1 MPDAMT
7 PSPDPLNGEHRPL
20 VLENA
25 RILDPSRDLDARGTV
40 IITQGRIA
48 EAGPGAK
55 DQGFPDGAE
64 VIDCAGCTIIPG
76 LVDMRVFVGEP
87 GAEHRETL
95 ATASLAAAAGGV
107 TTMVTMPDTDPV
119 IDDPALVDFILR
131 RARDTAHIRVHP
143 MAALT
148 KDLAGEELSEF
159 GLLKEAGAVA
169 FTQGRRSLRSAQVM
183 RNALTYAR
191 DFDALVA
198 HYPADAD
205 LTSAGV
211 MNEGELATRLGLPG
225 IPRQAETIILDRDL
239 HLAALTGG
247 RYHAA
252 LVSCAASVEAIRR
265 AKSEGADVSAA
276 AAITHLSLNENDV
289 GPYRTFFKLSPP
301 LRAED
306 DRLALVQGLV
316 DGVIDIVV
324 SAHDPQDVEG
334 KRQPFAEAAD
344 GAVGLDTLLAVGLRL
359 VHEETLSLTR
369 LIDAMSTRPAALL
382 ALEAG
387 TLAAGAPADLAII
400 DLQRPWVVSEDNL
413 HSRSHNTAFEGA
425 RLTGKVM
432 RTIVAGRI
440 VYQYD

>member
-1 MPDAMT
+1 MPDT
-7 PSPDPLNGEHRPL
+7 KTHTTDPPNGAHRPL
-20 VLENA
+20 LLENA
-25 RILDPSRDLDARGTV
+25 RIVDPSRDLDATGTV
-40 IITQGRIA
+40 IIAEGRIA
-48 EAGPGAK
+48 AAGPDAMGQSAPEGA
-55 DQGFPDGAE
+55 D
-64 VIDCAGCTIIPG
+64 VIDCAGCAVVPG

-87 GAEHRETL
+87 GSEHRETL
-95 ATASLAAAAGGV
+95 ETASLAAAAGGV
-107 TTMVTMPDTDPV
+107 TTIVTMPDTDPV

-131 RARDTAHIRVHP
+131 RARDTAQVRVHP

-169 FTQGRRSLRSAQVM
+169 FTQGRRSLRNAQVM

-198 HYPADAD
+198 HHPADAD

-211 MNEGELATRLGLPG
+211 MNEGEVATRLGLPG
-225 IPRQAETIILDRDL
+225 IPREAETIILERDL
-239 HLAALTGG
+239 QLAALTGG

-252 LVSCAASVEAIRR
+252 LLSCAASVEAVRR
-265 AKSEGADVSAA
+265 AKSSDTDVTAA
-276 AAITHLSLNENDV
+276 AAITHLSLNENDI

-306 DRLALVQGLV
+306 DRLALVQGLA
-316 DGVIDIVV
+316 DGTIDVVV

-359 VHEETLSLTR
+359 VHEGTLPLAR
-369 LIDAMSTRPAALL
+369 LIDTMSTRPAGLL
-382 ALEAG
+382 GLEGG
-387 TLAAGAPADLAII
+387 TLATGAPADLAIV
-400 DLQRPWVVSEDNL
+400 DLERPWVVSEDLL
-413 HSRSHNTAFEGA
+413 HSRSHNTAFESA
-425 RLTGKVM
+425 RLTGKVI
-432 RTIVAGRI
+432 RTIVAGHT

>member
-1 MPDAMT
+1 MPDAQIDT
-7 PSPDPLNGEHRPL
+7 HRPL

-25 RILDPSRDLDARGTV
+25 RILDPSRDLDAMGAV
-40 IITQGRIA
+40 IVTQGRIA
-48 EAGPGAK
+48 EAGPGAMG
-55 DQGFPDGAE
+55 QGAPEGAE
-64 VIDCAGCTIIPG
+64 VIDCAGCTVIPG

-95 ATASLAAAAGGV
+95 ETASLAAAAGGV

-131 RARDTAHIRVHP
+131 RARDTAHVRVHP

-148 KDLAGEELSEF
+148 KALAGEELSEF
-159 GLLKEAGAVA
+159 GLLKDAGAVA

-183 RNALTYAR
+183 RNALTYAH

-198 HYPADAD
+198 HQPADAD

-211 MNEGELATRLGLPG
+211 MNEGEVATRLGLPG
-225 IPRQAETIILDRDL
+225 IPREAETIVLERDL
-239 HLAALTGG
+239 QLAALTGG

-252 LVSCAASVEAIRR
+252 LVSCAASVEAIGR
-265 AKSEGADVSAA
+265 AKSAGADVTAA
-276 AAITHLSLNENDV
+276 AAITHLSLNQNDI

-359 VHEETLSLTR
+359 VHEETLSLGA
-369 LIDAMSTRPAALL
+369 LIAAMSNRPAALL
-382 ALEAG
+382 GLDAG
-387 TLAAGAPADLAII
+387 TLAAGAPADLAIL
-400 DLQRPWVVSEDNL
+400 DMQRPWVVSEDIL

-425 RLTGKVM
+425 RLTGKVL
-432 RTIVAGRI
+432 RTIVAGRT